1 MIELSVGLPIWNS
14 QKIIWLALESL
25 CEQRD
30 INFNW
35 ELVIAEEQI
44 NEVGKQII
52 NNYFKR
58 LTEVGCKKITYEPL
72 KEWIPLSD
80 KWKIIGEKC
89 DKNSKAFLLQAADCY
104 SQPYR
109 LKTTYEAIVKDDC
122 DWYKAN
128 QGLFYNIQTKQH
140 ILYSDL
146 TNIQR
151 GGLNMA
157 TKTGYIR
164 KLPIENKSSKV
175 DGWLYSKCNPQRIYI
190 DQNEY
195 WQFGVDTHGLNN
207 ISKKRGKFF
216 NKIEFPFIETSL
228 NIKNLLPKNIVE
240 RLEKLF

>member
-1 MIELSVGLPIWNS
+1 
-14 QKIIWLALESL
+14 
-25 CEQRD
+25 
-30 INFNW
+30 
-35 ELVIAEEQI
+35 
-44 NEVGKQII
+44 
-52 NNYFKR
+52 
-58 LTEVGCKKITYEPL
+58 
-72 KEWIPLSD
+72 
-80 KWKIIGEKC
+80 
-89 DKNSKAFLLQAADCY
+89 
-104 SQPYR
+104 
-109 LKTTYEAIVKDDC
+109 
-122 DWYKAN
+122 
-128 QGLFYNIQTKQH
+128 
-140 ILYSDL
+140 
-146 TNIQR
+146 
-151 GGLNMA
+151 MA